1 MHFKTLHQ
9 LPGLTHTEGK
19 FVRFLNKLSL
29 KLGLGY
35 NLLRVP
41 DGITSMHTVE
51 QRMNFMLMTMQVIHG
66 GVEGEW
72 IEAGCYDGQSAM
84 VFQKVLQNYY
94 PGRAVRLYDNFQSTY
109 GKEGDIMDALLRNFA
124 MNQLNPP
131 AVIKGDF
138 AETMPDQLPDRIAFA
153 HVDCGYGGDRGQ
165 HSALIT
171 FLLENIYPRLTPG
184 AVLTLMDY
192 HDPDYTVEGN
202 AVNPGVKPAT
212 DAFFKDKPEE
222 ISTLYGNKYS
232 HALIVKGSHLRKG
245 IPGFVR

>member
-9 LPGLTHTEGK
+9 LPGLTAKEGK
-19 FVRFLNKLSL
+19 VISFLNKLSL
-29 KLGLGY
+29 KLGLRY

-41 DGITSMHTVE
+41 DGINSMHTVE
-51 QRMNFMLMTMQVIHG
+51 QRMNFMLLAQQVIHG

-84 VFQKVLQNYY
+84 VFQKVFQNYY
-94 PGRAVRLYDNFQSTY
+94 PGRAVRLYDNFQRTY
-109 GKEGDIMDALLRNFA
+109 GKDGGIQDALLRNFA
-124 MNQLNPP
+124 AHQLNPP
-131 AVIKGDF
+131 TVIKGNFSD
-138 AETMPDQLPDRIAFA
+138 TMPGQLPEQIAFA
-153 HVDCGYGGDRGQ
+153 HIDCGYGGDPAE
-165 HSALIT
+165 HAALIT

-192 HDPDYTVEGN
+192 HDPEHTVEGN

-212 DAFFKDKPEE
+212 DAFFSDKPEE
-222 ISTLYGNKYS
+222 ISTLYGHAYS
-232 HALIVKGSHLRKG
+232 HACIVKGSHLRKG